1 MTETKRHLV
10 HQIGLFGGWQGRS
23 GERSRFG
30 RWERAWV
37 ARRAGAARGDMP
49 PRARGCL
56 RSGGLCV
63 QGRRGSPV
71 PPWHTAAKGRGC
83 RRSGGRRWRDGRSPC
98 HPRHRKRG
106 TVNGSER
113 WGRAQRDG
121 SGRPARRPWQKDRK
135 RGAVARHAARG
146 GRAGKSRRRLA
157 RRTGKMTCKD
167 GGRGRTKMHP
177 ERQRLEKVLGP
188 SNCLG
193 ENYFSVSVK
202 MAIFMTKNGEL

>member
-1 MTETKRHLV
+1 MAVHPPKEPFLWMTETKRHFV

-63 QGRRGSPV
+63 QGRRGAPV
-71 PPWHTAAKGRGC
+71 PPWHTAAKMAGARATLGIVRG
-83 RRSGGRRWRDGRSPC
+83 
-98 HPRHRKRG
+98 G

-121 SGRPARRPWQKDRK
+121 SGRPARRPWQKGRK
-135 RGAVARHAARG
+135 RGAVARHAALG

-167 GGRGRTKMHP
+167 GG
-177 ERQRLEKVLGP
+177 
-188 SNCLG
+188 
-193 ENYFSVSVK
+193 
-202 MAIFMTKNGEL
+202 

>member
-1 MTETKRHLV
+1 MGVRPQIKGFSWIAGLIMAVHPPKEPFLWMTETKRHFV

-37 ARRAGAARGDMP
+37 ARRAGAVRGDMP

-56 RSGGLCV
+56 RTGGGGGMAGARATLGIV
-63 QGRRGSPV
+63 RG
-71 PPWHTAAKGRGC
+71 
-83 RRSGGRRWRDGRSPC
+83 
-98 HPRHRKRG
+98 G

-121 SGRPARRPWQKDRK
+121 SGRPARRPWQKVRK
-135 RGAVARHAARG
+135 RGAVARHAALG

-167 GGRGRTKMHP
+167 GG
-177 ERQRLEKVLGP
+177 
-188 SNCLG
+188 
-193 ENYFSVSVK
+193 
-202 MAIFMTKNGEL
+202 